1 MKKMFILL
9 VATLALF
16 GASEAQVVKVTQSIT
31 EKLALVRLTG
41 DSSHAAIPLAYN
53 GTNSVIMPGQQ
64 PDSIYIQAFN
74 NADTVGA
81 FLNFKASVSG
91 SGIYTSTRIDSLS
104 SLTATVVQKVV
115 KVPPQYFQG
124 YDLINLA
131 VLGTTVGSVN
141 AASATHVTARLIL
154 FYNPRAYRP

>member
-1 MKKMFILL
+1 MKKLVLL
-9 VATLALF
+9 VAALAF
-16 GASEAQVVKVTQSIT
+16 YSSADAQVVKVTQSIA
-31 EKLALVRLTG
+31 EKLALVRLAG
-41 DSSHAAIPLAYN
+41 DSSHAAIPLGYT
-53 GTNSVIMPGQQ
+53 GTNPVIMPGQQ

-104 SLTATVVQKVV
+104 SLTATVAQKVV
-115 KVPPQYFQG
+115 KVPAQYFQG

-131 VLGTTVGSVN
+131 ILGTTVGSAN
-141 AASATHVTARLIL
+141 AASATYVTARLIF